1 MENRIK
7 IGDLISLKRSL
18 ISHYK
23 SDGMPIYLVMDI
35 RERKNST
42 GVLLDVQKIG
52 ESRMRK
58 GLSSK
63 IYEVHR

>member
-23 SDGMPIYLVMDI
+23 GDGMPIYLVMKI
-35 RERKNST
+35 RERENST

-52 ESRMRK
+52 ESRIRK

-63 IYEVHR
+63 IYEVYR

>member
-23 SDGMPIYLVMDI
+23 GDGMPIYLVMDI

>member
-1 MENRIK
+1 MESRIE

-23 SDGMPIYLVMDI
+23 GDAMPIYLVMKI
-35 RERKNST
+35 RERENNT
-42 GVLLDVQKIG
+42 GVLMDVQKLG

-58 GLSSK
+58 GLSSN
-63 IYEVHR
+63 IYEVRK

>member
-23 SDGMPIYLVMDI
+23 GDGMPIYLVMKI
-35 RERKNST
+35 RERENST

-52 ESRMRK
+52 ESRIRK